1 METIEKL
8 IESYQPSVETVKIL
22 SATKIVLCVGIVSAG
37 KDTLQR
43 KLVERGGY
51 RRIIT
56 CTTRAPRVNSGV
68 LETDGTDYH
77 FLSVEEMRRRIENH
91 EMIEI
96 NKFGSNFYGAHI
108 DEFALAQNEG
118 VVALGDIDVNG
129 IASFRKIAP
138 GSVTALFIVPP
149 DYQTWRSRLR
159 QRYTSE
165 EVFNEEWQQRRN
177 ITIDELEHALSASYY
192 HFIINDD
199 LERATRVIDEIAHRP
214 DEYNRRDDDARR
226 AARQLLDDIRR
237 NLP

>member
-1 METIEKL
+1 MEDIETL
-8 IESYQPSVETVKIL
+8 IKDYQPSGETREVL
-22 SATKIVLCVGIVSAG
+22 SATKIVLCVGIVAAG

-68 LETDGTDYH
+68 LETDGVDYH
-77 FLSVEEMRRRIENH
+77 FLSMQEMRRRIDTH

-96 NKFGSNFYGAHI
+96 NKFGSNFYGTHI
-108 DEFALAQNEG
+108 DEFALAQKEG

-129 IASFRKIAP
+129 IASFRAIAP
-138 GSVTALFIVPP
+138 ASVTALFIVPP

-165 EVFNEEWQQRRN
+165 EVFNEEWRQRRN
-177 ITIDELEHALSASYY
+177 ITIDELEHALTASYY

-199 LERATRVIDEIAHRP
+199 LERAARVIDEIARRP
-214 DEYNRRDDDARR
+214 DEYNRHDEDARK
-226 AARQLLDDIRR
+226 AARQLLNDIRR
-237 NLP
+237 NLT